1 MQECHTGLC
10 LSVYIITF
18 VLGFPANVLAFYTFC
33 KKVRQKPTPIDILL
47 LNLTISDLL
56 FLLFL
61 PFKMQEDSPNTTS
74 SHNVTASSAVGDEK
88 TEVCYANF
96 TKAQLKVLLPVRLEL
111 CVVLFCIP
119 FLISSFCYINFIR
132 ILSKL
137 QHIDRRRRLR
147 AIGMALGTLLV
158 FALCFGPYNMSHIV
172 GFITWKSPDWRDKA
186 LLCSTF
192 NACLDPLIFY
202 FSSSA
207 VRKTVGS
214 VMEGVKSRLNSE
226 GRSQSS
232 GHGRVVL
239 HPTSEGPGEGEL
251 AGVVSPSETEESPL
265 TSLWVRGN
273 LEDVDLTVIP
283 PRILQCYL
291 SDHQG
296 RKVLTLFRSCKYEF
310 LEWPNELQYNESRSA
325 SSGEEKTC
333 DARHTAHAQPLL
345 YIPSCIPASS
355 APYPACWTGCS
366 PNSIL
371 FYPQDVHP
379 GDMLP
384 PCLHPLQ
391 FSSLTPEVRGGER
404 EEEGVGGLSRTFRDN
419 SRWRSIF
426 TPSEEEQ

>member
-61 PFKMQEDSPNTTS
+61 PFKMQEVINNMRWDMPYALCSLSGFIFYMTIYNSTFFLTAVSVERYLGVAFPIQHTLKRRPLYAVAASIFFWIFCFIHLSIVFIVPFIGTEDSPNTTS
-74 SHNVTASSAVGDEK
+74 SHNFTANSVIGDKK

-207 VRKTVGS
+207 VRKTVGR
-214 VMEGVKSRLNSE
+214 VMEGVKSRLNRCMSCHMLWASM
-226 GRSQSS
+226 GRISKTAKDKEHKQ
-232 GHGRVVL
+232 
-239 HPTSEGPGEGEL
+239 
-251 AGVVSPSETEESPL
+251 EEI
-265 TSLWVRGN
+265 N
-273 LEDVDLTVIP
+273 AI
-283 PRILQCYL
+283 
-291 SDHQG
+291 
-296 RKVLTLFRSCKYEF
+296 
-310 LEWPNELQYNESRSA
+310 
-325 SSGEEKTC
+325 
-333 DARHTAHAQPLL
+333 
-345 YIPSCIPASS
+345 
-355 APYPACWTGCS
+355 
-366 PNSIL
+366 
-371 FYPQDVHP
+371 
-379 GDMLP
+379 
-384 PCLHPLQ
+384 
-391 FSSLTPEVRGGER
+391 
-404 EEEGVGGLSRTFRDN
+404 
-419 SRWRSIF
+419 
-426 TPSEEEQ
+426 

>member
-10 LSVYIITF
+10 LSVYVITF

-61 PFKMQEDSPNTTS
+61 PFKMQEVINNMRWDLPYALCPLSGFIFYMTIYNSTFFLTAVSVERYLGVAFPIQHSLKRRPVYAVAASIFFWIFCVIHLSIVFIVPFIGTKDSPNTTS
-74 SHNVTASSAVGDEK
+74 SHN
-88 TEVCYANF
+88 TEVCYADF
-96 TKAQLKVLLPVRLEL
+96 TETQLKVLLPVRLEL

-214 VMEGVKSRLNSE
+214 VMEGVKSRLN
-226 GRSQSS
+226 R
-232 GHGRVVL
+232 
-239 HPTSEGPGEGEL
+239 
-251 AGVVSPSETEESPL
+251 
-265 TSLWVRGN
+265 
-273 LEDVDLTVIP
+273 
-283 PRILQCYL
+283 C
-291 SDHQG
+291 
-296 RKVLTLFRSCKYEF
+296 
-310 LEWPNELQYNESRSA
+310 
-325 SSGEEKTC
+325 
-333 DARHTAHAQPLL
+333 
-345 YIPSCIPASS
+345 
-355 APYPACWTGCS
+355 
-366 PNSIL
+366 
-371 FYPQDVHP
+371 
-379 GDMLP
+379 M
-384 PCLHPLQ
+384 
-391 FSSLTPEVRGGER
+391 SSLREGCFSNSFDHEQDMSSDVTTHSLCGGDVVKEKRIEV
-404 EEEGVGGLSRTFRDN
+404 
-419 SRWRSIF
+419 
-426 TPSEEEQ
+426 